1 MNAAY
6 SSVRRV
12 YVRYSTKQ
20 ALNVGELR
28 MYELR
33 GTGLSRAQVN
43 AGCRPNARASFGLPG
58 SPEVIGGSKG
68 FSSVKRRNGNN
79 EPTCMTLTPI
89 LHPPPGSPERRAV
102 PRRFVAFVNNVITL
116 CAPTAATSRARF
128 TYRCP
133 ATSARSSVPFPRAIA
148 GDLTTVARV

>member
-1 MNAAY
+1 
-6 SSVRRV
+6 
-12 YVRYSTKQ
+12 
-20 ALNVGELR
+20 

-102 PRRFVAFVNNVITL
+102 PRRFVAFVNYVITL

-133 ATSARSSVPFPRAIA
+133 ATSARSSVPFPPSHRRRSDDGGTCPGALGA
-148 GDLTTVARV
+148 CWAPRCAAVNGYGWESW